1 MLTLDFSDCK
11 NDIQKRRSINQYI
24 DKNSITP
31 DQFLEIFKA
40 ANFSNDFDKT
50 RVIEGF
56 FKQEDAVINFL
67 DNIKKFNITDEGQK
81 LDVIE
86 RYFSNKKNQDFDKLL
101 TILSS
106 DQIGDLKYRVDLICD
121 TLKNIY
127 PDSTDETAENL
138 SKLGNDL
145 YPNIEDLRIKLFQ
158 QAIDKK
164 LINKDNIQFLKLDN
178 IESSDLLLNVLTY
191 AQSKIPE
198 IDELD
203 ILKLTKG
210 RPYSRYESLSN
221 LLRNA
226 TPGNVFSQ
234 DGMAQI
240 QGIFDGNINEFTAL
254 DILSYFD
261 AKGRVEDFHHMIKK
275 DFKQNI
281 KNEFKPSK
289 DQLLISEEELN
300 KIAKLI
306 GNESVKGK
314 FSKVEGLCQ
323 YIKDKV
329 GEFPELNENSTI
341 NFKNSIFGD
350 NEIQKELNEKLKE
363 LEEIQT
369 KLNNKLK
376 KAFKPNANND
386 DIVDF
391 LSSIINPTQQDTDTP
406 VITDTNKSKLLE
418 FFNKSKASISQLLQK
433 EGGFDKFVTTLSTI
447 NDGCSAN
454 IGNQFHI
461 ALYHCLLEDKSDAI
475 LYQIL
480 SQDIIT
486 PILNKGGEVIL
497 NQPDPL
503 SNTKVR
509 NYHYSPEALFDKVA
523 KVFYDPTK
531 EKKIGRNATD
541 VIRDKYGDDKAS
553 EIIEL
558 LSTENNPNF
567 DQDAAQ
573 IAAYLTL
580 SHSELIPK
588 DRLQSIL
595 GSNISLNDENK
606 EKLTNILEVPNSV
619 VDEITIDKITIEV
632 PSSTVEPSLTQKL
645 MECLS
650 SMCRR

>member
-1 MLTLDFSDCK
+1 MPTLDFSKCED
-11 NDIQKRRSINQYI
+11 DTDKRISIYLYME
-24 DKNSITP
+24 KANSITH
-31 DQFLEIFKA
+31 DEFLEIFKS
-40 ANFSNDFDKT
+40 ANFTDDVQKRISIYLYMKKANSITHDQFLEMLENANFTNDRQKEI
-50 RVIEGF
+50 VIEIF
-56 FKQEDAVINFL
+56 LEQEDAVTNFL

-81 LDVIE
+81 IGMIKS
-86 RYFSNKKNQDFDKLL
+86 YFSNEKNQDFDKLL

-145 YPNIEDLRIKLFQ
+145 YPNVEYLRIKLFK
-158 QAIDKK
+158 QAIDKE
-164 LINKDNIQFLKLDN
+164 LINKDNIQSLRLDN
-178 IESSDLLLNVLTY
+178 IESSDLLLNFLTH

-198 IDELD
+198 IYELD

-210 RPYSRYESLSN
+210 RYHSRYESLSN
-221 LLRNA
+221 LLQNA
-226 TPGNVFSQ
+226 TPENVFSQ
-234 DGMAQI
+234 DSMAQI
-240 QGIFDGNINEFTAL
+240 QGIFDGNINEFKAL

-261 AKGRVEDFHHMIKK
+261 AKGRVEDFHHMLKE

-433 EGGFDKFVTTLSTI
+433 EKCSPKFGPFFLI
-447 NDGCSAN
+447 FRG
-454 IGNQFHI
+454 
-461 ALYHCLLEDKSDAI
+461 LYFL
-475 LYQIL
+475 
-480 SQDIIT
+480 
-486 PILNKGGEVIL
+486 
-497 NQPDPL
+497 
-503 SNTKVR
+503 
-509 NYHYSPEALFDKVA
+509 
-523 KVFYDPTK
+523 
-531 EKKIGRNATD
+531 
-541 VIRDKYGDDKAS
+541 
-553 EIIEL
+553 
-558 LSTENNPNF
+558 
-567 DQDAAQ
+567 
-573 IAAYLTL
+573 
-580 SHSELIPK
+580 
-588 DRLQSIL
+588 
-595 GSNISLNDENK
+595 
-606 EKLTNILEVPNSV
+606 
-619 VDEITIDKITIEV
+619 
-632 PSSTVEPSLTQKL
+632 
-645 MECLS
+645 
-650 SMCRR
+650 